1 MAEDSKMAEDSIGLL
16 AEAVA
21 QHMMEECMDG
31 DAIVLTKQ
39 DLVKRF
45 ASEVTSHYEMKIVEE
60 REDFIHLSDM
70 SNENVIITSNRE
82 IYDRQPS
89 WVFLKIEFFAGH

>member
-1 MAEDSKMAEDSIGLL
+1 MTEDSIGFL
-16 AEAVA
+16 ARAVS

-31 DAIVLTKQ
+31 DAIVFTKQ
-39 DLVKRF
+39 DLIKRF
-45 ASEVTSHYEMKIVEE
+45 ASEIQSHYEMKILEE

-70 SNENVIITSNRE
+70 SNENVIITSNKE
-82 IYDRQPS
+82 IYDEQPS